1 MITNPARVVGAEDD
15 DDQPVSTGTRN
26 VYVKKFKYPDPD
38 TAFDKMLGVLDTRIV
53 NVDAKLVT
61 GMREG
66 RCDITHFRSLREMA
80 ASPFFKDRIRK
91 AYRESTLKE
100 VSERVTDLVE
110 NEFRDGRY
118 ADEGGHV
125 PNLFRVQDA
134 MLPSTSSPYAKQML
148 FADYLDMHRKAFDA
162 ATRNPIAKRIVDIV
176 PQFVLGRG
184 VAGVVGSQAH
194 QQAWDEFWLR
204 NRMRLRLKGML
215 RELLIY
221 GEVFNRYFRTR
232 PGLVVRQL
240 DPATIWDVYTDQDDI
255 ENVHFYHQQYVILN
269 TLNIPGGVKGAPPST
284 LIIRQIPGDEIDHF
298 KINSTS
304 SEKRGRSQLFAVL
317 GYLQRFREFANDRVL
332 LNKMR
337 AMFALDVSVEGG
349 PEDLAAAESQFT
361 TPPGTGSVLVH
372 NAAVSVEFKNAN
384 NNANE
389 AKTDGE
395 LLLKIIAI
403 GAGVSEQFLGVTD
416 GTSRAGALIQTEPD
430 VKNFE
435 SYQELVEEVL
445 TRASVRVFKAAG
457 LTSPG
462 QAMEFTFP
470 AIAQEDRSSKLK
482 DIAFAEAMD
491 YFTKERSA
499 AMVAREFQIT
509 TYDYGKER
517 AAIQKERQE
526 HPVIATGLQQVEKI
540 APAQPSGESPGLG
553 ADLRP
558 ALSGKP
564 LSHVA
569 GEMGFSAKALSG
581 RGTANTQATL
591 NRTAFT
597 RGGEK
602 RAIQNNH
609 TSGTPLR
616 HAAVPD
622 GPGVRRGWTEAA
634 RAASLATRR
643 RKKELREA
651 ALKDKGLA

>member
-1 MITNPARVVGAEDD
+1 
-15 DDQPVSTGTRN
+15 
-26 VYVKKFKYPDPD
+26 
-38 TAFDKMLGVLDTRIV
+38 
-53 NVDAKLVT
+53 
-61 GMREG
+61 
-66 RCDITHFRSLREMA
+66 
-80 ASPFFKDRIRK
+80 
-91 AYRESTLKE
+91 
-100 VSERVTDLVE
+100 
-110 NEFRDGRY
+110 
-118 ADEGGHV
+118 
-125 PNLFRVQDA
+125 
-134 MLPSTSSPYAKQML
+134 
-148 FADYLDMHRKAFDA
+148 
-162 ATRNPIAKRIVDIV
+162 
-176 PQFVLGRG
+176 
-184 VAGVVGSQAH
+184 
-194 QQAWDEFWLR
+194 
-204 NRMRLRLKGML
+204 MRLRLEGML

-255 ENVHFYHQQYVILN
+255 ETVHFYHQQYVILN

-317 GYLQRFREFANDRVL
+317 GYFQRFREFANDRVL

-372 NAAVSVEFKNAN
+372 NSAVSVEFKNAN

-403 GAGVSEQFLGVTD
+403 GAGVSEQLLGVTD

-482 DIAFAEAMD
+482 DVAFAEAMD

-526 HPVIATGLQQVEKI
+526 HPVIATGLQQVKVPMALRPHPAADGHVTEQRHGGGVVRVTTLERTLVDVLD
-540 APAQPSGESPGLG
+540 APANAGGWEEVWRSLEMVEFFDLDAVVSYTLRLGSALTVGRVGFFLEQHRDALMVEDAHLDRLCQHRPRQPRYLDAERKPGTLVASWNLIVPASVLGRTWGEVS
-553 ADLRP
+553 
-558 ALSGKP
+558 
-564 LSHVA
+564 
-569 GEMGFSAKALSG
+569 
-581 RGTANTQATL
+581 
-591 NRTAFT
+591 
-597 RGGEK
+597 
-602 RAIQNNH
+602 
-609 TSGTPLR
+609 
-616 HAAVPD
+616 
-622 GPGVRRGWTEAA
+622 
-634 RAASLATRR
+634 
-643 RKKELREA
+643 
-651 ALKDKGLA
+651 